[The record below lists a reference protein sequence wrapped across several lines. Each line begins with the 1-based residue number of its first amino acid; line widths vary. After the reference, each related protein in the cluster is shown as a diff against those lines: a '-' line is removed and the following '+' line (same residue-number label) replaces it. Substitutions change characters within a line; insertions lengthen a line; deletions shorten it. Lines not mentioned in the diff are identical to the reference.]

1 MALTLPSSDDLKD
14 GIENGVSDVRSTYD
28 RVMYGIKSHHDIE
41 IFPEQ
46 QQGQEMAMQG
56 MDDQTP
62 EEPSVNQ
69 SLGMTD

>member
-1 MALTLPSSDDLKD
+1 MALTLPNSDDLKD

-28 RVMYGIKSHHDIE
+28 RVMYGLKSHHDIE

-46 QQGQEMAMQG
+46 QPQAMEMQG